1 MHGHGLQP
9 PSGRPQS
16 NEFHNFTQWGQE
28 IRKYPCFHCTFNLFK
43 QCLNMSVS
51 VLYSILLN
59 KVMILGLFMIKVSSS
74 FLSLCSVRV
83 SVFVG
88 VIVITFATATGFI

>member
-43 QCLNMSVS
+43 QCYMLE
-51 VLYSILLN
+51 LLAQLQIGIQWPTKLILVWAN
-59 KVMILGLFMIKVSSS
+59 KMFVV
-74 FLSLCSVRV
+74 
-83 SVFVG
+83 VG
-88 VIVITFATATGFI
+88 V